1 MLIIMK
7 KYSRI
12 IFLVNILLLLDPGVT
27 FSAEPPK
34 LGDPLSQSMSL
45 KTENIIGL
53 SSYKRLQKHNHIN
66 NNPLVNAYINYL
78 GNKLTRSI
86 MDDNRSYTFFI
97 VQSDQVNAFAIP
109 GGYIGL
115 NSGLISLTEN
125 EAQLA
130 GVVAHEISHVTL
142 RHSAEM
148 IKNMSANNI
157 PMWVGIMA
165 GIFSGNAKA
174 SMAAMRLGI
183 GQSSQLNINLIR
195 ENEIEADDY
204 GIEIMTRSNYDLSE
218 MSRFFKIMNNASGE
232 IQRDLAYLSTHPM
245 YENRISHIQN
255 KSKLQDRPITNST
268 DDYFFVKTILDV
280 DSISDISYSLKNIT
294 GNKILDNYKRALL
307 YYKKSDYSS
316 AEKEIYPAYNTDPN
330 NIYITILYAKVL
342 AEKGNIDDSLTV
354 LNNIKNIYP
363 HNTII
368 SFTISEILIENN
380 FNLQYASKLMKPIE
394 DTYKLNPDY
403 LRLASKLYTLS
414 NNNFKSSLFLSDYY
428 VLLGSVDLAI
438 EVIENSLR
446 SKEISNTQRKILS
459 SKKQRIIC
467 ENPQRLEPIFGE
479 KDCY

>member
-1 MLIIMK
+1 MLIIIK

-12 IFLVNILLLLDPGVT
+12 ILIINVLLMSISVAV
-27 FSAEPPK
+27 FSAEPPE

-45 KTENIIGL
+45 KTERIIGL
-53 SSYKRLQKHNHIN
+53 SSYKRLQRNNYIN
-66 NNPLVNAYINYL
+66 NNPLINAYINYL
-78 GNKLTRSI
+78 GNKLSRSI
-86 MDDNRSYTFFI
+86 MDDDRNYTFFI
-97 VQSDQVNAFAIP
+97 VQSNQVNAFAIP

-115 NSGLISLTEN
+115 NSGLITLTEN

-148 IKNMSANNI
+148 IKNMSSNNI
-157 PMWVGIMA
+157 PMLAGIMA

-174 SMAAMRLGI
+174 SMAALRLGI

-195 ENEIEADDY
+195 ENEVEADDY

-255 KSKLQDRPITNST
+255 KSKFQNSPIINST

-280 DSISDISYSLKNIT
+280 DSISDINYSLKSIT
-294 GNKILDNYKRALL
+294 GNEILDRYKRALL
-307 YYKKSDYSS
+307 YFKKSDYTS
-316 AEKEIYPAYNTDPN
+316 AEKEIYPIYNANPN
-330 NIYITILYAKVL
+330 NLYITILYAKVL
-342 AEKGNIDDSLTV
+342 AEKGNIDDALTV
-354 LNNIKNIYP
+354 LNKIKNIYP

-380 FNLQYASKLMKPIE
+380 INLQYASKLMKSIE
-394 DTYKLNPDY
+394 DVYKLNPDY
-403 LRLASKLYTLS
+403 LRLSSKLYTLS

-446 SKEISNTQRKILS
+446 SKEISNTEREILS

-467 ENPQRLEPIFGE
+467 ENPRRLEPIFGE

>member
-1 MLIIMK
+1 
-7 KYSRI
+7 
-12 IFLVNILLLLDPGVT
+12 
-27 FSAEPPK
+27 
-34 LGDPLSQSMSL
+34 
-45 KTENIIGL
+45 
-53 SSYKRLQKHNHIN
+53 
-66 NNPLVNAYINYL
+66 
-78 GNKLTRSI
+78 
-86 MDDNRSYTFFI
+86 
-97 VQSDQVNAFAIP
+97 
-109 GGYIGL
+109 
-115 NSGLISLTEN
+115 
-125 EAQLA
+125 
-130 GVVAHEISHVTL
+130 
-142 RHSAEM
+142 
-148 IKNMSANNI
+148 
-157 PMWVGIMA
+157 
-165 GIFSGNAKA
+165 
-174 SMAAMRLGI
+174 
-183 GQSSQLNINLIR
+183 
-195 ENEIEADDY
+195 
-204 GIEIMTRSNYDLSE
+204 
-218 MSRFFKIMNNASGE
+218 MNNASGE

-280 DSISDISYSLKNIT
+280 DSISDINYSLKNIT

-307 YYKKSDYSS
+307 YFKKSDYSS
-316 AEKEIYPAYNTDPN
+316 AEKEIYPTYTTDPN

-342 AEKGNIDDSLTV
+342 AEKGNIDGSLTV

-467 ENPQRLEPIFGE
+467 ENPRRLEPIFGE

>member
-1 MLIIMK
+1 MLIIIK

-12 IFLVNILLLLDPGVT
+12 IYFISMFLILSPSII
-27 FSAEPPK
+27 FSAEPPD

-45 KTENIIGL
+45 KTEEIIGL
-53 SSYKRLQKHNHIN
+53 SSYKRLQKYNYIN
-66 NNPLVNAYINYL
+66 NDPLVNAYIKYL
-78 GNKLTRSI
+78 GNKLSRSI
-86 MDDNRSYTFFI
+86 MDDDRNYTFFI
-97 VQSDQVNAFAIP
+97 VNSEQVNAFAIP

-115 NSGLISLTEN
+115 NSGLIKLTEN

-130 GVVAHEISHVTL
+130 GVVAHEISHVKL

-148 IKNMSANNI
+148 IKNMSSNNI
-157 PMWVGIMA
+157 PMWAGILA
-165 GIFSGNAKA
+165 GIFSGNAQA
-174 SMAAMRLGI
+174 SMAALRLGI

-195 ENEIEADDY
+195 ENEVEADDY

-255 KSKLQDRPITNST
+255 KSNFQDRPITNST

-280 DSISDISYSLKNIT
+280 NSISDINYSLKNIT

-307 YYKKSDYSS
+307 YFKKSDYSS
-316 AEKEIYPAYNTDPN
+316 AEKEIYPVYNANPN

-342 AEKGNIDDSLTV
+342 AEKGNIDDALAI

-363 HNTII
+363 HNTTL
-368 SFTISEILIENN
+368 SFIISEILIENN
-380 FNLQYASKLMKPIE
+380 LNLQYASKLMKPIE

-403 LRLASKLYTLS
+403 LRLISKLYTLT
-414 NNNFKSSLFLSDYY
+414 NNDFKSSLFLSDYY
-428 VLLGSVDLAI
+428 VLLGDVNLAI
-438 EVIENSLR
+438 EVLENSIR
-446 SKEISNTQRKILS
+446 SKEINNTQRKILS

-467 ENPQRLEPIFGE
+467 ENPRRLEPMFGE
-479 KDCY
+479 KECY